1 MWIDSVTKLQI
12 NFQIV
17 QDNIENIIIDEL
29 ALEIEI
35 TQRTEI

>member
-17 QDNIENIIIDEL
+17 QDNIENIIIDDL

-35 TQRTEI
+35 T